1 MASGTVPGKKLKL
14 QELINLIHKKSI
26 SWNLVKRFD
35 FSPQC
40 SDSLPGRVTGQTETH
55 FMNSKDV

>member
-1 MASGTVPGKKLKL
+1 MASGTVPGKKAKVTGVD
-14 QELINLIHKKSI
+14 QFNTQKSI

-40 SDSLPGRVTGQTETH
+40 SDTLPGRVTRT
-55 FMNSKDV
+55 N